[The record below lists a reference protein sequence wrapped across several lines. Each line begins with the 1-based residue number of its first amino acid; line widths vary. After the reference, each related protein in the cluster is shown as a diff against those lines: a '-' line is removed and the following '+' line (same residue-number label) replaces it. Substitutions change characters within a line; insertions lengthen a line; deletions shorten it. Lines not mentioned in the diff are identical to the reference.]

1 MPAPLRPAAVQLYGS
16 KNWIFVPTIASATLA
31 PTVAEATGASA
42 LDITDILFA
51 DTGQPTKNTNVVD
64 QERRYGDTLLFQ
76 FIGTTAFGGGELH
89 YQFNPQGA
97 AASNGVKAYEKFT
110 AAGTTGFL
118 VNRGGIAKATN
129 VIAAQFVDSYPVQI
143 GPSFPVP
150 AGEGESEEAG
160 MGATFVITAA
170 PAIHIA
176 VLA

>member
-1 MPAPLRPAAVQLYGS
+1 MAEPLRPTAVQTYGK

-31 PTVAEATGASA
+31 PTVAEITGASS
-42 LDITDILFA
+42 LDITNILFA

-89 YQFNPQGA
+89 YQFDQQGA

-110 AAGTTGFL
+110 ASGTTGFL
-118 VNRGGIAKATN
+118 CNRLGIARATTP
-129 VIAAQFVDSYPVQI
+129 VAGQFIDSYPVQI
-143 GPSFPVP
+143 GPSFPVM
-150 AGEGESEEAG
+150 AGSGESEESG

-170 PAIHIA
+170 PAIKIA
-176 VLA
+176 ILA